1 MSVHCRARVAICA
14 GKIVIS
20 QPVLG
25 GSESTKPCLCA
36 CLWPCMLLS
45 FKRTKWLLIL
55 WLTCQDSSE
64 VIESKTAIRTACVA
78 MKDVS
83 SMHIPQNACDAVAET
98 VDDGIVMMRAYASI
112 VKRSVALTCQVA
124 TWMIRPLL
132 DTPQFSRLKQ
142 SSLNDLVFVDA
153 PRAMKCGT
161 CKLIS
166 ANPEWFSAPHGTVR
180 ECDEACDAEIVRD
193 EL

>member
-1 MSVHCRARVAICA
+1 
-14 GKIVIS
+14 
-20 QPVLG
+20 
-25 GSESTKPCLCA
+25 
-36 CLWPCMLLS
+36 MLLS
-45 FKRTKWLLIL
+45 FKRTKWLLIV

-78 MKDVS
+78 VKDAL
-83 SMHIPQNACDAVAET
+83 SMHIPQNACDAVADT
-98 VDDGIVMMRAYASI
+98 VDDGMVIMRAYASI

-132 DTPQFSRLKQ
+132 DTPQFSRLKH

-153 PRAMKCGT
+153 PRALACT
-161 CKLIS
+161 ACKLNS
-166 ANPEWFSAPHGTVR
+166 VKPEWFSALRGTIR